1 MRERVFCLLLP
12 CLAAAQGVITTVA
25 GADPAFPGF
34 ATLAP
39 AAPLGRITAVIADKS
54 GNYYFSDGDYH
65 VVIKASAT
73 GAMTVVAGTGL
84 AGFSNDGGAGPTAML
99 HTPMGLALDGA
110 GNLYIADTGNSR
122 VRVVSNGIISTF
134 AGSSTTGYFGDGGL
148 AIAASLNAP
157 TALAVDGAGNP
168 YIADSGKLR
177 IRKVANGLIKTIAG
191 NGAVGAGD

>member
-134 AGSSTTGYFGDGGL
+134 AGSSTTG
-148 AIAASLNAP
+148 
-157 TALAVDGAGNP
+157 TA
-168 YIADSGKLR
+168 
-177 IRKVANGLIKTIAG
+177 
-191 NGAVGAGD
+191 